1 MASFETLRPDESC
14 EGETRL
20 IKFFLY
26 HRITDDHSAAKL
38 HPLCVHEQD
47 FRTHLELLDRWGF
60 TTITLLDYQLFLQ
73 QKLHLPRKPI
83 ILTLDGSA
91 EEIHRVAFPVLRET
105 GSKAVMFVP
114 AEPVLRTQGRRTE
127 LAHDSM
133 ASHAA
138 LREMA
143 AEGMEI
149 GSLSLTHQRLPMI
162 PPDEARREIIISK
175 QKLEMIL
182 GLPVRS
188 FAYPFGLV
196 SNMIKL
202 MVEEA
207 GYAFACGWSSG
218 PATFGDDPLDIRR
231 FAVRTGLG
239 AVGLGLRLHG
249 PFEYYEQLLQ
259 KSRAAFGRMS
269 SRAVVR
275 A

>member
-1 MASFETLRPDESC
+1 MASFVTLRPDESC

-20 IKFFLY
+20 IKSFLY
-26 HRITDDHSAAKL
+26 HRITDDRSAAKL
-38 HPLCVHEQD
+38 HPLCVHERD
-47 FRTHLELLDRWGF
+47 FRSQLELLDRWGF

-73 QKLHLPRKPI
+73 EKLHLPKKPI

-105 GSKAVMFVP
+105 GSKAVVFVP
-114 AEPVLRTQGRRTE
+114 AEPAIRSHGWSSEPSRGVT
-127 LAHDSM
+127 
-133 ASHAA
+133 ASHAS

-143 AEGMEI
+143 AEGVEI
-149 GSLSLTHQRLPMI
+149 GSLSLTHQRLTMI

-175 QKLEMIL
+175 QKLEMML
-182 GLPVRS
+182 GVPVIS
-188 FAYPFGLV
+188 FAYPFGMV
-196 SNMIKL
+196 NSMVKL

-231 FAVRTGLG
+231 ISVRTGLG

-249 PFEYYEQLLQ
+249 PFEFYEQIMQ
-259 KSRAAFGRMS
+259 KSRAAFARMG
-269 SRAVVR
+269 SRAVAR